1 MPLIIVIIRRVSA
14 LIIHR
19 VVRNMP
25 ATESSILYLDSIA
38 NVRRSRRL
46 VYTLLDTLYDI
57 VVRPPIVAIDEL
69 VRILT
74 LILAFS
80 KDYLLIDAIL
90 VVDVDDEIVLI
101 LKSSKLVIIITSNL
115 I

>member
-1 MPLIIVIIRRVSA
+1 M
-14 LIIHR
+14 
-19 VVRNMP
+19 
-25 ATESSILYLDSIA
+25 
-38 NVRRSRRL
+38 
-46 VYTLLDTLYDI
+46 LYDI
-57 VVRPPIVAIDEL
+57 VVRPLIVAIDKP

-80 KDYLLIDAIL
+80 KDYFLIDAIL

-101 LKSSKLVIIITSNL
+101 LKGSKLVIITTSDL